1 MFPTQM
7 DQASHS
13 DVDNDDEQKLI
24 TETTCRLWRGRQ
36 QSKSENEFLTTVFR
50 VDCLP
55 LVLISHSHSVCL
67 HPIFERCSWGS
78 INIIYQRIG
87 FSLSFSFCTT
97 CTLSYLPRR
106 RGGTDTD
113 DIEAQ
118 IATHFSMTLM
128 KMEDVLQPFV
138 QFVHAVCVL
147 GVEWEKN
154 AILRCCWTLN
164 ENFRTSDTRCRHST
178 CWSSP
183 EMNFHFNSNIY
194 FQ

>member
-13 DVDNDDEQKLI
+13 RRWQWWWTKIDNRNNMYSMKR
-24 TETTCRLWRGRQ
+24 TTAIEIRKWISNNCFQSRLFAARAHI
-36 QSKSENEFLTTVFR
+36 SLAFR
-50 VDCLP
+50 VFASDIRALQ
-55 LVLISHSHSVCL
+55 LGEHQYNLSKNRILSLIFILLNL
-67 HPIFERCSWGS
+67 H
-78 INIIYQRIG
+78 III
-87 FSLSFSFCTT
+87 STE
-97 CTLSYLPRR
+97 
-106 RGGTDTD
+106 TDTD